1 MIIHRSL
8 ENVAKQAVEKM
19 PVLTIT
25 GPRQSGKTT
34 FLKRVFKDYTYV
46 NLEDPEMR
54 LYASTDSK
62 GFLEKFHSKVI
73 FDEVQNVPELFSYIQ
88 VLSDQ
93 GKEKGQFILSGSN
106 NFLLN
111 EKISQTLAGRTRIL
125 TLLPF
130 SIQELS
136 GTVYES
142 SQFEKYINTGFFPRI
157 YHDQLNHTEWI
168 ADYIQTYIER
178 DVRKQKNVGDL
189 SRFQQFLKLCAGNIG
204 QMINF
209 SRFGN
214 ELGISYHTA
223 QIWLSLLEAS
233 FIVFRLPPYYTNFK
247 KRIIKSSKLYFYDT
261 GIASYLLGIRET
273 ADIDSHFAKGALFE
287 NLIISEIY
295 KHKVCKGGRPEFYFW
310 RDSTGN
316 EIDCIYQE
324 GTELFTIEIKSGK
337 TIHTEF
343 FKGLEY
349 FSKLN
354 TPSGLRPFLIYGGND
369 IQKRQNFSIAG
380 WNRLNEVFK

>member
-1 MIIHRSL
+1 
-8 ENVAKQAVEKM
+8 
-19 PVLTIT
+19 
-25 GPRQSGKTT
+25 
-34 FLKRVFKDYTYV
+34 
-46 NLEDPEMR
+46 
-54 LYASTDSK
+54 
-62 GFLEKFHSKVI
+62 
-73 FDEVQNVPELFSYIQ
+73 
-88 VLSDQ
+88 
-93 GKEKGQFILSGSN
+93 
-106 NFLLN
+106 
-111 EKISQTLAGRTRIL
+111 
-125 TLLPF
+125 
-130 SIQELS
+130 
-136 GTVYES
+136 
-142 SQFEKYINTGFFPRI
+142 
-157 YHDQLNHTEWI
+157 
-168 ADYIQTYIER
+168 
-178 DVRKQKNVGDL
+178 
-189 SRFQQFLKLCAGNIG
+189 
-204 QMINF
+204 MINF

-287 NLIISEIY
+287 NLIISELY

-354 TPSGLRPFLIYGGND
+354 TTSGLRPFLIYGGND

>member
-1 MIIHRSL
+1 MIVHRSL
-8 ENVAKQAVEKM
+8 ENVAKQAVLKM

-106 NFLLN
+106 NFLLD

-130 SIQELS
+130 SLQELS

-168 ADYIQTYIER
+168 AD
-178 DVRKQKNVGDL
+178 
-189 SRFQQFLKLCAGNIG
+189 
-204 QMINF
+204 
-209 SRFGN
+209 
-214 ELGISYHTA
+214 
-223 QIWLSLLEAS
+223 
-233 FIVFRLPPYYTNFK
+233 
-247 KRIIKSSKLYFYDT
+247 
-261 GIASYLLGIRET
+261 
-273 ADIDSHFAKGALFE
+273 
-287 NLIISEIY
+287 
-295 KHKVCKGGRPEFYFW
+295 
-310 RDSTGN
+310 
-316 EIDCIYQE
+316 
-324 GTELFTIEIKSGK
+324 
-337 TIHTEF
+337 
-343 FKGLEY
+343 
-349 FSKLN
+349 
-354 TPSGLRPFLIYGGND
+354 
-369 IQKRQNFSIAG
+369 
-380 WNRLNEVFK
+380 